1 MYCSTTGIQLLAVA
15 HIYCIMYS
23 EIKEGIINTMSTD
36 TATPQVTIYRTSWCA
51 FCHTEM
57 QWLDRLGIPYVAKDI
72 EADQEANDELMA
84 KINGDF
90 RGVPVTDVAGDIILG
105 FDRPKLQ
112 DAIKAHNLQPAE

>member
-1 MYCSTTGIQLLAVA
+1 
-15 HIYCIMYS
+15 
-23 EIKEGIINTMSTD
+23 MSTD
-36 TATPQVTIYRTSWCA
+36 AHASTTTPQVTIYRTSWCA

-57 QWLDRLGIPYVAKDI
+57 PWLDRLGVTYIAKDI
-72 EADQEANDELMA
+72 EADQAAHDELME

-112 DAIKAHNLQPAE
+112 DAIKSHGLQPAAS